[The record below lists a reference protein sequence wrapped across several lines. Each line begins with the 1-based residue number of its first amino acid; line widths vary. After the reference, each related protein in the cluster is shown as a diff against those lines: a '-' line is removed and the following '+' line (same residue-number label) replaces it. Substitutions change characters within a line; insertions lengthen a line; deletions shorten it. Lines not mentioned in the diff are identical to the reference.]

1 MKINFSWKNPMCTML
16 QNSSILIKSCFYTV
30 VSENCS
36 VFLSIIVFSFVFRIE
51 IIPWGRIALWAVWPG
66 SRSFLFLSH
75 VSTTPVFTLCPWS
88 RSFPCLNHASTTPVF
103 ILCPWSR
110 SFPFLNHVSTTPVLI
125 VCPWS
130 RPFPFFKSR
139 FYHASPCLNHV
150 SITSVFIV
158 CPWSRS
164 FPCLNHV
171 STTPVFIVCPWSRS
185 FPFFKSRFYHVSL
198 YCVSLI

>member
-1 MKINFSWKNPMCTML
+1 VTVVSLLKLTINNPYRRNKFIWSNCNFIHLKNSIGSVSLSVMKINFSWKNPMCTML

-51 IIPWGRIALWAVWPG
+51 IIHWGRIALWAVWPG

-110 SFPFLNHVSTTPVLI
+110 SFLFLNHVSTTP
-125 VCPWS
+125 
-130 RPFPFFKSR
+130 F
-139 FYHASPCLNHV
+139 
-150 SITSVFIV
+150 
-158 CPWSRS
+158 
-164 FPCLNHV
+164 
-171 STTPVFIVCPWSRS
+171 FIVCPWSRS